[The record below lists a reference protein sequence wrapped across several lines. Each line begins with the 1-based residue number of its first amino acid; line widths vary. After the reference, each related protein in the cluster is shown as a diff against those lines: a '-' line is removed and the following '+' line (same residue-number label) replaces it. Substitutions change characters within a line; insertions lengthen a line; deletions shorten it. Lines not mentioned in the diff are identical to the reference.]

1 MLGEASNTHVEPA
14 DIQWEPSA
22 GGVSD
27 LLLGRPLLF
36 LAASEAGGPRDV
48 YRAFVRVTREG
59 QPLRVSRLRNVT
71 DTEVG
76 DDVGLELRG
85 RQAVFAT
92 IAFGHIQGV
101 SLLDTAGIRAEDKPA
116 RLVDRFLLG
125 ITSYQQTGSFAG
137 IGRSD
142 ILFEIPAQR
151 AQLSLDASL
160 LGIDLGNQTR
170 NLTYDLQQRK
180 LIGPDGGQAYAAKA
194 VNQRHFEKP
203 LILWAVDTVRAE
215 TGPEAIAWLEDQ
227 VFGAKDTFKRTTYK
241 LFDKG
246 GGQSELKVEVE
257 DAQPVATML
266 DDSKLVGAQSS
277 WPPPNVPSLWKETKP
292 GEGEWVPVDVPWL
305 AKSPGIPAPSEAGK
319 SAAPPAYFYKTFVR
333 PDTKRPY
340 AELQLIAMDM
350 RRLEIGMEAGFEDPK
365 PLTGPTGSGRL
376 PREPEVLK
384 RVVGTFNGAFK
395 TTHGKYGM
403 MVSKRVLL
411 PPVPGGATVVVT
423 DDHRVGLGSW
433 PQTTEIPTDL
443 ESFRQNLDP
452 LVEDGVANPT
462 GRYIWGWQIAGTSV
476 MTERTALCVTASGH
490 LYYGWSNEIDGP
502 TLGKALRQAGCSYG
516 IHLDMNPRHCGFV
529 FTDIIDLKKKEY
541 QLAKAHPDMGIAP
554 DKFVNWSPKD
564 FFYVMLRD
572 PAPSDPSQVRW
583 QPAPGTQPPPAWW
596 PGIFRG
602 EMSLGSLGVEL
613 FSFEPGRVSWRLT
626 AGSNEYASANAGP
639 KRLELTGDDK
649 HQVVASVNL
658 GNTTSSIAMG
668 LAFDTKVAIPMA
680 AGLGTLVVEDGAIQL
695 LGSGSEV
702 EPSATRHVA
711 QLPLLAEAGELL
723 PAARERGSMRKR
735 GAICV
740 TDRGRVAVAMA
751 RHDSSDPLASILLRV
766 GCRRVAE
773 LDRGTQHPAF
783 VHRAG
788 TDTPPLGGYEATS
801 LYALGAPMRPYAF
814 RWKAQGSTPSTKP
827 SSYDYPPPG
836 SKPSPKAVPSE

>member
-1 MLGEASNTHVEPA
+1 
-14 DIQWEPSA
+14 
-22 GGVSD
+22 
-27 LLLGRPLLF
+27 
-36 LAASEAGGPRDV
+36 
-48 YRAFVRVTREG
+48 
-59 QPLRVSRLRNVT
+59 SRLRNVT

-101 SLLDTAGIRAEDKPA
+101 SLLDTAGIRADDQRA
-116 RLVDRFLLG
+116 SLVDRFLLG

-142 ILFEIPAQR
+142 ILLEIPAQR

-246 GGQSELKVEVE
+246 GGQSELKPEVE

-365 PLTGPTGSGRL
+365 PLTGPTGSGR
-376 PREPEVLK
+376 
-384 RVVGTFNGAFK
+384 
-395 TTHGKYGM
+395 
-403 MVSKRVLL
+403 
-411 PPVPGGATVVVT
+411 
-423 DDHRVGLGSW
+423 
-433 PQTTEIPTDL
+433 
-443 ESFRQNLDP
+443 
-452 LVEDGVANPT
+452 
-462 GRYIWGWQIAGTSV
+462 
-476 MTERTALCVTASGH
+476 
-490 LYYGWSNEIDGP
+490 
-502 TLGKALRQAGCSYG
+502 
-516 IHLDMNPRHCGFV
+516 
-529 FTDIIDLKKKEY
+529 
-541 QLAKAHPDMGIAP
+541 
-554 DKFVNWSPKD
+554 
-564 FFYVMLRD
+564 
-572 PAPSDPSQVRW
+572 
-583 QPAPGTQPPPAWW
+583 
-596 PGIFRG
+596 
-602 EMSLGSLGVEL
+602 
-613 FSFEPGRVSWRLT
+613 
-626 AGSNEYASANAGP
+626 
-639 KRLELTGDDK
+639 
-649 HQVVASVNL
+649 
-658 GNTTSSIAMG
+658 
-668 LAFDTKVAIPMA
+668 
-680 AGLGTLVVEDGAIQL
+680 
-695 LGSGSEV
+695 
-702 EPSATRHVA
+702 
-711 QLPLLAEAGELL
+711 
-723 PAARERGSMRKR
+723 
-735 GAICV
+735 
-740 TDRGRVAVAMA
+740 
-751 RHDSSDPLASILLRV
+751 
-766 GCRRVAE
+766 
-773 LDRGTQHPAF
+773 
-783 VHRAG
+783 
-788 TDTPPLGGYEATS
+788 
-801 LYALGAPMRPYAF
+801 
-814 RWKAQGSTPSTKP
+814 
-827 SSYDYPPPG
+827 
-836 SKPSPKAVPSE
+836 